1 MTTRKTWTVGQAVVE
16 ALKAEG
22 ARVVFGLP
30 GRHVFPI
37 YDALR
42 DSPIRHVGVLQE
54 STAAQMADAYGRL
67 TGRAGVCLFTGG
79 PGATNALTAM
89 AQAYDAASP
98 VVQIAGAAPR
108 GSPPE
113 TFHGVGRPDF
123 LTRTFR
129 DVTKWT
135 ARIESAGG
143 VFPVMRRAFH
153 EAQTGRPGP
162 VFVEVPLDVFKLPP
176 APLPPLPEPSPR
188 EIRPARPPRQAIRDI
203 AGELLRAR
211 RPVIFAGKG
220 VLRNGAA
227 AEVASLAEAL
237 GAPVVVARDALGAIP
252 ARHPWYAGYLC
263 FWSTDPWVK
272 TVLRSAD
279 AVLVA
284 GLRAESAFWKQ
295 VVAQTGTAS
304 RFFLGTDVKRRR
316 LEGARVAEN
325 SHLGRGLGALLEAI
339 REDGPGSFH
348 SEGSHPG
355 ASRLGASRLGASRWD
370 EKMFQEGSQTVRR
383 HLQNHVRRFS
393 RRRAGRIHQG
403 WAVNEILRTLPEA
416 GIFVSEVCH
425 ASYWAWKLTPAPHVA
440 SFQHSG
446 VWSGMG
452 FGLPAAAAAKLCH
465 PDRPVVAMVGD
476 GSLWMSLADFPTL
489 VRQGLPVVLVVM
501 NDAHFGMVRQFQLE
515 DFGRTFEDRTP
526 VQDFAALAEAMG
538 GLGLRVDSPAGL
550 VPALRRGLASDR
562 PCILDLKCAHDDP
575 YPDWSGIAGRL
586 PRPR

>member
-1 MTTRKTWTVGQAVVE
+1 MTARKTWTAGQAVVE
-16 ALKAEG
+16 ALKAQDV
-22 ARVVFGLP
+22 RVIFGLP

-42 DSPIRHVGVLQE
+42 DSPIRHVGVLHE
-54 STAAQMADAYGRL
+54 ANAAQMADAYGRL

-98 VVQIAGAAPR
+98 VVQIAGAVPR
-108 GSPPE
+108 GAPPE

-135 ARIESAGG
+135 ARIESVEG

-153 EAQTGRPGP
+153 EAQAGRPGP

-176 APLPPLPEPSPR
+176 TPLPPLPDPPAQAAPPPPPRPS
-188 EIRPARPPRQAIRDI
+188 RQAIRDI
-203 AGELLRAR
+203 AGGLLRAR
-211 RPVIFAGKG
+211 RPVVFAGKG
-220 VLRNGAA
+220 VLRDGAA

-252 ARHPWYAGYLC
+252 ARHPWSAGHLC

-272 TVLRSAD
+272 TVLRAAD

-304 RFFLGTDVKRRR
+304 KFLLGTDVKRRR

-339 REDGPGSFH
+339 REDGPG
-348 SEGSHPG
+348 
-355 ASRLGASRLGASRWD
+355 RSRWD
-370 EKMFQEGSQTVRR
+370 EKVFQKGCQAVRR

-393 RRRAGRIHQG
+393 RRRPGRIHQG
-403 WAVNEILRTLPEA
+403 WAVNEIFRTLPEA

-452 FGLPAAAAAKLCH
+452 FGLPAASAAKLCH

-476 GSLWMSLADFPTL
+476 GGLWMSLADFPTL

-526 VQDFAALAEAMG
+526 VQD
-538 GLGLRVDSPAGL
+538 
-550 VPALRRGLASDR
+550 
-562 PCILDLKCAHDDP
+562 
-575 YPDWSGIAGRL
+575 
-586 PRPR
+586 